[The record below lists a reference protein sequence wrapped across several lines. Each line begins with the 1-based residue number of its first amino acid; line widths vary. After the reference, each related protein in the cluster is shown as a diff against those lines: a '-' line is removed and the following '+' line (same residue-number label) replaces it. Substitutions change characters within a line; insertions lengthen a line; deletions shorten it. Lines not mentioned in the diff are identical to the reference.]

1 MPRINLSKI
10 GSASAAAATGAI
22 LAIAPVFAQTSPTTP
37 TPTGGS
43 VLTVIITAANAAS
56 VTFTFDISP
65 ETAAELAARLAE
77 KKAEVKTETTTGTEV
92 DENVEQEGEFETDDD
107 APAAAT
113 KKTVTVKVNHQQ
125 KTVQHASETEKD

>member
-1 MPRINLSKI
+1 
-10 GSASAAAATGAI
+10 ATGAI
-22 LAIAPVFAQTSPTTP
+22 LAIAPVFAQTTPTTP

-43 VLTVIITAANAAS
+43 VITIIITAANAAS

-77 KKAEVKTETTTGTEV
+77 QKAELATPAETNV
-92 DENVEQEGEFETDDD
+92 DENVDEEVEVEADND

-113 KKTVTVKVNHQQ
+113 KTVKTVTVKLDGDH
-125 KTVQHASETEKD
+125 KTVSSEHEADKD